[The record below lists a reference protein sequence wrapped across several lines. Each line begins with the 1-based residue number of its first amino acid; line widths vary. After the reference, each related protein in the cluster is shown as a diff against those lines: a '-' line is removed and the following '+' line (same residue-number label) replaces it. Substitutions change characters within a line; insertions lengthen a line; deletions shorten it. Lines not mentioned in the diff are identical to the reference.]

1 MTRESSAPGSLSRR
15 DVLRRAALAVAAAG
29 VHAAGPDPAAA
40 QAVHSEAARRKS
52 EPGGYAPRFFTRREY
67 QTVTR
72 LSELIVPADERSGSA
87 VDAGAPEF
95 IDLLCAEN
103 TELARIYSG
112 GLGWIDAWMRQRHGT
127 SFLRSSA
134 IQQTGLL
141 DQLVAAEQAADTAT
155 DKPGIAKPGEMEP
168 GVNFFQWI
176 RKMAVDAYY
185 TSEIGVA
192 DLGYQ
197 GNTALET
204 YTVPAEAIEY
214 VRKRSPLG

>member
-1 MTRESSAPGSLSRR
+1 MTRKSSGPGSLSRR

-29 VHAAGPDPAAA
+29 VHAAGIDPAAA

-52 EPGGYAPRFFTRREY
+52 GPGGYVPKFFTRQEY
-67 QTVTR
+67 QTVTG

-95 IDLLCAEN
+95 IDLLCSEN

-112 GLGWIDAWMRQRHGT
+112 GLAWIEAWMRRHHGT
-127 SFLRSSA
+127 GFLRSSA

-141 DQLVAAEQAADTAT
+141 DQLVAAEQAADTGT
-155 DKPGIAKPGEMEP
+155 DKPGTANPSEMEP
-168 GVNFFQWI
+168 GVKFFQWI

-185 TSEIGVA
+185 TSEIGIA

-204 YTVPAEAIEY
+204 YTVPVEAIEY

>member
-15 DVLRRAALAVAAAG
+15 ELLRRTALVVAAAG
-29 VHAAGPDPAAA
+29 VNAAGLDPAAA
-40 QAVHSEAARRKS
+40 QLVHREAARRKS
-52 EPGGYAPRFFTRREY
+52 GPGGYTRQFFTDREY
-67 QTVTR
+67 QIVAR

-141 DQLVAAEQAADTAT
+141 DQLVAADTAT
-155 DKPGIAKPGEMEP
+155 DEPGIAKPGEIDA
-168 GVNFFQWI
+168 GVKFFQWI

>member
-29 VHAAGPDPAAA
+29 VHAAGLDPAAA

-52 EPGGYAPRFFTRREY
+52 EPGGYAPRFFTDREY

-112 GLGWIDAWMRQRHGT
+112 GLGWIEAWMRRHHETG
-127 SFLRSSA
+127 FLEASA
-134 IQQTGLL
+134 SEQTGLL
-141 DQLVAAEQAADTAT
+141 DRLVAAEQSAAASS
-155 DKPGIAKPGEMEP
+155 DKPAEIDA
-168 GVNFFQWI
+168 GVKFFQWI